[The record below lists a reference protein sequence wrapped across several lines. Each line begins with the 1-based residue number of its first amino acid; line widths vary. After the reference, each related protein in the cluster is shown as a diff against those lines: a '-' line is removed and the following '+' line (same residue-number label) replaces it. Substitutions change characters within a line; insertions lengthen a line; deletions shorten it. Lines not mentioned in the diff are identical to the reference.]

1 MHNTTKEKYA
11 HYRVKQVR
19 NKSVLN
25 QQHIFFLVILLVV
38 AIDAQ
43 GISQRP
49 FDGKH
54 SPTRTQADGHTDFSW
69 DSAQKRAS
77 PWWSDICKLKTW
89 TIKLTKQSVVFV
101 VIGQSPPEKI
111 CPFRFRLMHQIGRMI
126 QSFFLR
132 SYFDHST
139 AHLNSSGTFM
149 THSRDLHVVFA
160 STQPTATP
168 LSRTCADS
176 KTECTF
182 YSR

>member
-1 MHNTTKEKYA
+1 MRKE
-11 HYRVKQVR
+11 YRSDHSKE
-19 NKSVLN
+19 
-25 QQHIFFLVILLVV
+25 
-38 AIDAQ
+38 
-43 GISQRP
+43 
-49 FDGKH
+49 KH

-69 DSAQKRAS
+69 VVPKSVQVRGDRTYAN
-77 PWWSDICKLKTW
+77 SDVNHKINKT
-89 TIKLTKQSVVFV
+89 IGSVC
-101 VIGQSPPEKI
+101 GYRSESSRKI
-111 CPFRFRLMHQIGRMI
+111 CPFHFRLMHQIGRMI

-168 LSRTCADS
+168 LFRTCADS

-182 YSR
+182 LCGYMYFYSR